1 MPISRVTHYYPQQDS
16 VNPAVQDWLD
26 ELAPPPVGAQI
37 TVKIVEKWTLKSLT
51 QLEAAYLGVVPLRD
65 STFVRHDNTSHI
77 LRAKMVYDWTR
88 AAADDK

>member
-16 VNPAVQDWLD
+16 VNTAVQDWLD
-26 ELAPPPVGAQI
+26 ELAPPPVGAQL

-51 QLEAAYLGVVPLRD
+51 QLQAAYLGVVPRRD
-65 STFVRHDNTSHI
+65 KTFVRHDNTNHI
-77 LRAKMVYDWTR
+77 LRARMVYDWTR

>member
-1 MPISRVTHYYPQQDS
+1 MPISRVTYYYPQQDS

-65 STFVRHDNTSHI
+65 KTFVRHDNTSHI

>member
-1 MPISRVTHYYPQQDS
+1 MPITRVTQYYPQQDS
-16 VNPAVQDWLD
+16 TNPTLLDWLD
-26 ELAPPPVGAQI
+26 ELAPPPVGAVI

-51 QLEAAYLGVVPLRD
+51 QLQAAYLGIVPLRG

-77 LRAKMVYDWTR
+77 LRAKMIYDWNR